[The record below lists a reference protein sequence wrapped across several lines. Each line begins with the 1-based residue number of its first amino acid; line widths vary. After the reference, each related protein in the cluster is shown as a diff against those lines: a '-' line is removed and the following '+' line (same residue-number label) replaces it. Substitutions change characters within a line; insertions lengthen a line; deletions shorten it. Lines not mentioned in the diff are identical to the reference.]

1 MCAEKL
7 KNRAHHVFVTA
18 KLADIPKKN
27 AASNLIFSP
36 QKQGGHN
43 SLHFVAFCRLSNNSF
58 IKQYRPQGSE
68 VWAICVRV
76 ALPAQ

>member
-43 SLHFVAFCRLSNNSF
+43 SLHFVAF
-58 IKQYRPQGSE
+58 
-68 VWAICVRV
+68 W
-76 ALPAQ
+76 